1 MDDPSVSADATDA
14 TPAAVPLAARIAGR
28 LRAVHP
34 AAWCVAVGWVVFA
47 WLFGALGVRHHRNF
61 GTWAFDMGIYD
72 QALWLVSRGKSWN
85 TVRGLDVWGHHV
97 NLIAYVFAPFYWLGA
112 GPSFLYVAQAI
123 VLGAG
128 AIPTY
133 LIARRRLGSPWF
145 ALAFA
150 VAFLMYAPLQWIAN
164 ANFHPEALVIT
175 PFLFAWYFARER
187 RWRWCWVALA
197 FALSTREDAAPAV
210 FLLGL
215 VVWWL
220 NRQDDRHDADGTV
233 SDSDR
238 RMGLVIASAGLVWY
252 LVTVRLVIPAF
263 NRGHQPY
270 YVQWFFGSYGSSM
283 PEVIGEMLARPD
295 RVVSDA
301 TQPDRLRFYRD
312 LLLPVGG
319 LPFGGLLQLVMA
331 LPQTLANVLGSS
343 PYARMIRYQYT
354 ALQVAPIMIAAIE
367 GGRVAMRFRVGRAA
381 LVPWLLVCAYV
392 TNVAWSPSP
401 LAPHYD
407 WAWSTSEPR
416 HAVMREAVD
425 MIPDGASVSATY
437 LLLPHLS
444 QREQIYNWPN
454 PWIASYWGDDDDYRL
469 PDPTTIEYV
478 VLDAR
483 HVGEAE
489 QDLLESLVGPDGEYD
504 VLLDRD
510 GIVVGRRASFSA
522 GRARD
527 GQGARR

>member
-1 MDDPSVSADATDA
+1 MDEPVDAPRRVDRLT
-14 TPAAVPLAARIAGR
+14 ARIAE
-28 LRAVHP
+28 VHP
-34 AAWCVAVGWVVFA
+34 AAWCVAAGWVLFA
-47 WLFGALGVRHHRNF
+47 ALFGSLGVQHHRNF

-97 NLIAYVFAPFYWLGA
+97 NLIAYLFAPFYWLGA
-112 GPSFLYVAQAI
+112 GPSFLYVVQAT

-133 LIARRRLGSPWF
+133 LIARRRLGSPWY

-175 PFLFAWYFARER
+175 PFLFAWYFALER
-187 RWRWCWVALA
+187 RWRWCWVAVVL
-197 FALSTREDAAPAV
+197 ALSTREDAAMAV

-220 NRQDDRHDADGTV
+220 TRKDERET
-233 SDSDR
+233 DR
-238 RMGLVIASAGLVWY
+238 RMGLAIAAAGLVWY
-252 LVTVRLVIPAF
+252 LITVRLVIPAF
-263 NRGHQPY
+263 NRWEQPY
-270 YVQWFFGSYGSSM
+270 YVKWFFGSYGSSM
-283 PEVIGEMLARPD
+283 PEVVGEMVRRPD

-312 LLLPVGG
+312 LLLPLGG
-319 LPFGGLLQLVMA
+319 LPLGGPFELLMG

-343 PYARMIRYQYT
+343 PYARTIRYQYT
-354 ALQVAPIMIAAIE
+354 AMQIAPIMIAAIE
-367 GGRVAMRFRVGRAA
+367 GGRLAMRWRITRRA

-392 TNVAWSPSP
+392 SNVAWSPSP
-401 LAPHYD
+401 LAPHYA
-407 WAWSTSEPR
+407 WAWSKPSVR
-416 HAVMREAVD
+416 HAAMREAVE
-425 MIPDGASVSATY
+425 MVPDGASVTATY

-454 PWIASYWGDDDDYRL
+454 PWIASYWGDDDEYRL
-469 PDPTTIEYV
+469 PDPATIEYV
-478 VLDAR
+478 VLDSTS
-483 HVGEAE
+483 VSEAE
-489 QDLLESLVGPDGEYD
+489 RELYESLVGADGEYD
-504 VLLDRD
+504 VLFERD
-510 GIVVGRRASFSA
+510 GVVVGRRSA
-522 GRARD
+522 G
-527 GQGARR
+527 